1 MSTDAAIPA
10 TPKWMFWT
18 GWVLSVLTVPL
29 FLMSAFMKISKAP
42 VVVEG
47 FKDWPADVAL
57 TIGIVELACVVL
69 YLIPHTA
76 VLGAVL
82 LTGYLGG
89 AVATHVRQG
98 ESIIMPVAFGI
109 IIWLGLFFR
118 DPRVRALLPYR
129 TPMKPS

>member
-1 MSTDAAIPA
+1 
-10 TPKWMFWT
+10 MFWN

-29 FLMSAFMKISKAP
+29 FLMSAFMKISNAPP
-42 VVVEG
+42 VVDG
-47 FKDWPADVAL
+47 FKDWPTGVAL
-57 TIGIVELACVVL
+57 TIGIVELICVVL
-69 YLIPHTA
+69 YLVPHTA

-89 AVATHVRQG
+89 AIATHVRLG

-129 TPMKPS
+129 TPMKSS